1 MAIFRTGKGGLTL
14 LQKLQKLFGVRNVSD
29 MMGKTTNVQPLARDF
44 NNPFAST
51 FSKKYLA
58 KNPDGVDEAAKVILE
73 NMQFAF
79 GNKNLKQMTNF
90 ENKVDTLY
98 NLKFPPKAEEA
109 KIIDLGTKKPV
120 TEKGLMSLKEDLGLP
135 PEVDPKSQMG
145 QNLREIKKTSKN
157 SNDCFTRGN

>member
-79 GNKNLKQMTNF
+79 GNKNLKQITNLIL
-90 ENKVDTLY
+90 KLR
-98 NLKFPPKAEEA
+98 NLKYFQE
-109 KIIDLGTKKPV
+109 KINI
-120 TEKGLMSLKEDLGLP
+120 
-135 PEVDPKSQMG
+135 
-145 QNLREIKKTSKN
+145 I
-157 SNDCFTRGN
+157 